1 MFYICTIC
9 LTHIPSSGIQCNR
22 SILKSNAWISKKN
35 LRRFKRFTPLCS
47 PQDPTLSSFKAL
59 LHNFGITDYRWLLEF
74 DSLRSSVYL
83 MSECGLKAYTPSEH
97 STVPWPIIWLLA
109 RYHKKHRLLEGRVPP
124 ISMLRDYLQRFEN
137 KIKWR
142 WYFRHEQSN
151 ASLSIARSK
160 LLKGHITKSF
170 PRIVP
175 PELRYWIYSVRRSIM
190 NAYQRAV
197 LQSRNPKLVQ
207 CNVTALDKFAKTLY
221 LESDYMFMPTDKDG
235 GFIIMSLS
243 QYWQAHDKITNM
255 RAKDGCKVYRIVH
268 DSDLKWLF
276 QPSTYRS
283 LALEIEQVEEVE
295 GLSYVL
301 RSTLIRENIAARMKL
316 LCKTHKSPISFRPV
330 HASCQ
335 YAYDPMSR
343 WISLSLD
350 STLKG
355 IPYLLRDSSDLV
367 DKLGKLS
374 VVAPI
379 YYRLDVQDYFLSGS
393 SSDLCMD
400 STQEILP
407 IRKKLVL
414 QRALRFILDRQ
425 LVTSLDSEGNQVVL
439 QVERGSGMGLPHSGA
454 VADTSLRNLMEKG
467 FVDSPSTLARYDIYA
482 YYRFKDDILIIAK
495 TRTGARAFVV
505 ELMKNSKYYA
515 IKVEAVSSTSCK
527 MLDLR
532 IWWDG
537 FFHTKVEVKDT
548 AMGMPL
554 SHESNHP
561 STIHYNWPKAY
572 IQRLFSLCTKHT
584 DKRGAIDQFLLRLAS
599 HHTHSRIL
607 SSLRIYA
614 DQLLSNSLP
623 KKVKSPISDLSWLVL
638 PYHPAFSRYIRE
650 ELSIRNSRRD
660 KHVWRHAFSDT
671 SPIPPEPKIM
681 VSLTNKSHTIETWLR
696 RQD

>member
-1 MFYICTIC
+1 
-9 LTHIPSSGIQCNR
+9 
-22 SILKSNAWISKKN
+22 
-35 LRRFKRFTPLCS
+35 
-47 PQDPTLSSFKAL
+47 
-59 LHNFGITDYRWLLEF
+59 
-74 DSLRSSVYL
+74 
-83 MSECGLKAYTPSEH
+83 MSECGSKAYTPSEH

-124 ISMLRDYLQRFEN
+124 IKMVRDYLQRFEN
-137 KIKWR
+137 KIKWN
-142 WYFRHEQSN
+142 WYFRRDQSN
-151 ASLSIARSK
+151 DSLRIARSK

-170 PRIVP
+170 GRIVP
-175 PELRYWIYSVRRSIM
+175 PELRYWIHSVRRSIM
-190 NAYQRAV
+190 KAYHRAV
-197 LQSRNPKLVQ
+197 LHSKNPRLAQ
-207 CNVTALDKFAKTLY
+207 CNVTALDRFAKTLY

-276 QPSTYRS
+276 QPSIYRS
-283 LALEIEQVEEVE
+283 LALEIEQVEDIE

-301 RSTLIRENIAARMKL
+301 RSTLIRENIAAKMKL

-330 HASCQ
+330 HACCQ
-335 YAYDPMSR
+335 YAYDPISR

-374 VVAPI
+374 VVSPI
-379 YYRLDVQDYFLSGS
+379 FYRLDVQDYFLSGS
-393 SSDLCMD
+393 SSDLCLD
-400 STQEILP
+400 STQEVLP

-425 LVTSLDSEGNQVVL
+425 LVTSLDSEGNQIVL

-467 FVDSPSTLARYDIYA
+467 FVDSPSILARYDIYA
-482 YYRFKDDILIIAK
+482 YYRFKDDIFIIAK

-515 IKVEAVSSTSCK
+515 IKVESVSSTSCK

-537 FFHTKVEVKDT
+537 FFHTKVEIKDT

-572 IQRLFSLCTKHT
+572 IQRLFSLCTTHT

-599 HHTHSRIL
+599 HYTHSNIL

-623 KKVKSPISDLSWLVL
+623 KKVKAPISDVSWLVL
-638 PYHPAFSRYIRE
+638 PYHPAFCRYIRE
-650 ELSIRNSRRD
+650 ELILRNNRRD
-660 KHVWRHAFSDT
+660 KHVWRHAFSDI
-671 SPIPPEPKIM
+671 SPIPLEPKIM